1 MEVCWLIIDIQDTL
15 LLDTLK
21 QQKCSHSAGYVSTA
35 AKYYLL
41 KGPTQHCTGVWN
53 TGPCPLLFSACLCV
67 HLTETGSKPT
77 AMVHLL
83 RGQRRAMATKKALPV
98 SQVKFFWPCNYH
110 WCVESNPHF
119 TMSSWGLKEWRKVV
133 IRTRIFRFQSCN
145 AMLSNHFSNLF
156 SSWKLC
162 MNPGADQNCI
172 SRETNFE
179 INISLAFTTQQ
190 QGFRPVLSIL
200 TCWCGLHTSFGWRL
214 QFQVHIP
221 LLTSLLIRY
230 LVTHLVHF
238 LLLFQNMRDLSV
250 FLLLR

>member
-41 KGPTQHCTGVWN
+41 KGPTQHCRGVWN

-119 TMSSWGLKEWRKVV
+119 TMSSWGLKE
-133 IRTRIFRFQSCN
+133 
-145 AMLSNHFSNLF
+145 
-156 SSWKLC
+156 
-162 MNPGADQNCI
+162 
-172 SRETNFE
+172 
-179 INISLAFTTQQ
+179 FTY
-190 QGFRPVLSIL
+190 
-200 TCWCGLHTSFGWRL
+200 
-214 QFQVHIP
+214 
-221 LLTSLLIRY
+221 LTSLSVSDEKLWLEPESSDFNPVMLCYQIIFQICLAPGNFAWILVLIKI
-230 LVTHLVHF
+230 
-238 LLLFQNMRDLSV
+238 V
-250 FLLLR
+250 FLEKLTSK